1 MRVRYL
7 SGHLA
12 GCEQDLP
19 QVEAEVAIATGYAEL
34 APESSAAEPSAVED
48 APTTDPPPADPQT
61 TENPPTPDPTS
72 E

>member
-1 MRVRYL
+1 MRVRIL

-19 QVEAEVAIATGYAEL
+19 QVDAEVAIATGYAEL
-34 APESSAAEPSAVED
+34 APEPCAAERADVEN
-48 APTTDPPPADPQT
+48 APTADPPPADPS
-61 TENPPTPDPTS
+61 TEDPPTPDPSS

>member
-1 MRVRYL
+1 MRVRIL

-34 APESSAAEPSAVED
+34 APEPRAVEPATVED
-48 APTTDPPPADPQT
+48 APAEDPPPVDPS
-61 TENPPTPDPTS
+61 TEDPPTPDPPS

>member
-1 MRVRYL
+1 MRVRIL
-7 SGHLA
+7 SGNLA

-19 QVEAEVAIATGYAEL
+19 QIEAEVAIATGYAEL
-34 APESSAAEPSAVED
+34 APEPRAAEPAAVED

-61 TENPPTPDPTS
+61 TENPPTPDPPS

>member
-1 MRVRYL
+1 MRVRIL
-7 SGHLA
+7 SGHRA

-34 APESSAAEPSAVED
+34 APEPRVEPATVED
-48 APTTDPPPADPQT
+48 APAEDPPPADPS
-61 TENPPTPDPTS
+61 TEDPPTPDPPS

>member
-1 MRVRYL
+1 MRVRIL
-7 SGHLA
+7 SGHRA

-34 APESSAAEPSAVED
+34 APESPAVED
-48 APTTDPPPADPQT
+48 APAPDPPSVDPS
-61 TENPPTPDPTS
+61 TEDPPTPDPPS

>member
-1 MRVRYL
+1 MRVRIL
-7 SGHLA
+7 SGHRA

-34 APESSAAEPSAVED
+34 APD
-48 APTTDPPPADPQT
+48 APTEDPPPADPS
-61 TENPPTPDPTS
+61 TEDPPTPDPPS